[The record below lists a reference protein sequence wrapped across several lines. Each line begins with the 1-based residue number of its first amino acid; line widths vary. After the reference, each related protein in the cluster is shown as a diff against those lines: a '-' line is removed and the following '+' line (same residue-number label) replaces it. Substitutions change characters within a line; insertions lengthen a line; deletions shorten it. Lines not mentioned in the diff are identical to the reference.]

1 MTPTGSK
8 KRKYDEFAGNDQK
21 EETISNEVNEPHGTE
36 ETKNIDSQNTT
47 IKR

>member
-21 EETISNEVNEPHGTE
+21 EEKKSHEVNEPWNRRNQE
-36 ETKNIDSQNTT
+36 YRFSK
-47 IKR
+47 